1 MIDLSIPIILG
12 LTVSIG
18 VSTGKL
24 LSYMLNP
31 RVVNQAIDKI
41 HELNKQAKRIKELRD
56 KEKAEKKLR
65 VLQAEYKMYRKI
77 VSRAYL
83 LRALVVFI
91 AFMLTATLVLSKVI
105 VVYSPVFMPFS
116 VYVYEGEIGGKTIRI
131 GLTPSTYI
139 VFLSFLITLPLIHR
153 LSGLKSIER

>member
-1 MIDLSIPIILG
+1 
-12 LTVSIG
+12 
-18 VSTGKL
+18 
-24 LSYMLNP
+24 
-31 RVVNQAIDKI
+31 
-41 HELNKQAKRIKELRD
+41 
-56 KEKAEKKLR
+56 
-65 VLQAEYKMYRKI
+65 MYRKI

-116 VYVYEGEIGGKTIRI
+116 VYIYEGEIGGKTIRV

>member
-56 KEKAEKKLR
+56 K
-65 VLQAEYKMYRKI
+65 
-77 VSRAYL
+77 
-83 LRALVVFI
+83 
-91 AFMLTATLVLSKVI
+91 
-105 VVYSPVFMPFS
+105 
-116 VYVYEGEIGGKTIRI
+116 
-131 GLTPSTYI
+131 
-139 VFLSFLITLPLIHR
+139 
-153 LSGLKSIER
+153 